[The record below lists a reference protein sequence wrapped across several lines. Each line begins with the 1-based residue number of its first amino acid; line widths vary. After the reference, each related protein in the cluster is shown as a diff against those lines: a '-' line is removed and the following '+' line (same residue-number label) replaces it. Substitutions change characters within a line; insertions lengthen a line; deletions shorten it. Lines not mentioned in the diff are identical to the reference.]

1 MWWKMRKRQVE
12 MDDQKHQGNQLEYLP
27 QLLYLRHHL
36 QKAYHHQLGIQ
47 YLQKEVFTLSEQKTN
62 IHGQKA
68 LDLNLLMNALKEV
81 EEKKRRTPDHLYLR
95 PVISRTPGH
104 RVFIL
109 KEVTYGNNV
118 WKSWRSWSE

>member
-1 MWWKMRKRQVE
+1 
-12 MDDQKHQGNQLEYLP
+12 MDEQKPQGNQLEYRP
-27 QLLYLRHHL
+27 RLLYLRHHL
-36 QKAYHHQLGIQ
+36 QKAFRNLLGIQ
-47 YLQKEVFTLSEQKTN
+47 YLQKEVVIIVEQKMN
-62 IHGQKA
+62 IREQKA
-68 LDLNLLMNALKEV
+68 LDLNLLINALKEV

>member
-1 MWWKMRKRQVE
+1 
-12 MDDQKHQGNQLEYLP
+12 MDKQKPQGNQLEYLP

-36 QKAYHHQLGIQ
+36 QKAFRNRLGIQ

-95 PVISRTPGH
+95 PAISRTPGQQ
-104 RVFIL
+104 VSIP
-109 KEVTYGNNV
+109 KEVIYENDV
-118 WKSWRSWSE
+118 WMSWRSW

>member
-1 MWWKMRKRQVE
+1 
-12 MDDQKHQGNQLEYLP
+12 MDDQKPQGNQLEYLP

-81 EEKKRRTPDHLYLR
+81 EEKKRRTPDRIYLR
-95 PVISRTPGH
+95 PVISSTPGQQ
-104 RVFIL
+104 VSIP
-109 KEVTYGNNV
+109 KEVIDGNNV
-118 WKSWRSWSE
+118 WMLWRSW